1 MNSTLKWIVGVCCLI
16 GIYWVAQSRSI
27 LDALAL
33 SLCAGGLVWILFD
46 WRIENLKTRLAILE
60 SGETGLQE
68 SVEALYRGETVFQ
81 ELVEALSSRM
91 DAMHDS
97 VDALYESVDKLSRRV
112 DYHSEWCQSLHE
124 MIGAQHRITRH
135 SSTNENI
142 GE

>member
-1 MNSTLKWIVGVCCLI
+1 MNSTVKRILGVCCLI

-33 SLCAGGLVWILFD
+33 SLCAGGLVWIVLD
-46 WRIENLKTRLAILE
+46 KRIADLKLRLAILE
-60 SGETGLQE
+60 SSETGLQE

-112 DYHSEWCQSLHE
+112 DYHSEWCQSLQE
-124 MIGAQHRITRH
+124 MIAAEQR
-135 SSTNENI
+135 S
-142 GE
+142 